1 MSCHPT
7 AKCLTMLPII
17 NHPPLLWAQL
27 KVVLH
32 CCYIVLSDIKKQLLS
47 PLDAYRDGLKIFS
60 QNCPRGPWKYIY
72 DQKKRDDV
80 NFGIF
85 EDTTFIFESELYFL
99 KKERPIQIFCLLM

>member
-1 MSCHPT
+1 MPHNATYHQPPASIVGS
-7 AKCLTMLPII
+7 AE
-17 NHPPLLWAQL
+17 NGSPLL
-27 KVVLH
+27 LH
-32 CCYIVLSDIKKQLLS
+32 CAFRYKQLLA

-85 EDTTFIFESELYFL
+85 EDTTFIFESELYFY
-99 KKERPIQIFCLLM
+99 KKKGQSRYFVC